1 MVAARALRSAR
12 RLRPDDG
19 CAGSRLAKKALKT
32 IRYAFGDSLFRRGPS
47 NKRRV
52 CWAARFSTA
61 CGTVRFV
68 LAVGC
73 GASGARKSGGGG
85 CTGMASTGTVTTG
98 ALSNLGA
105 DLSVSISFSVAN
117 ELIDAARD
125 SQMGDDE
132 LVAVLV
138 TLVVGVTSAKR
149 LVDRLSKAI
158 ASTARKSDDD
168 AHEEEQRGLL
178 EFVSLMLSIAQRIA
192 LSISVQVLAY
202 SVKVNQPSRIV
213 RITTLLGVV
222 VFFVFFESAASRRS

>member
-1 MVAARALRSAR
+1 
-12 RLRPDDG
+12 
-19 CAGSRLAKKALKT
+19 
-32 IRYAFGDSLFRRGPS
+32 
-47 NKRRV
+47 
-52 CWAARFSTA
+52 
-61 CGTVRFV
+61 
-68 LAVGC
+68 
-73 GASGARKSGGGG
+73 
-85 CTGMASTGTVTTG
+85 MASTGTVTTG